1 MESTEKEMLVTIPPV
16 YHQRCD
22 VSGTDLRHAVQDG
35 LDAKKLEK
43 NHSSRHRER
52 LFEDFNRL
60 LMPTSETTSR

>member
-1 MESTEKEMLVTIPPV
+1 MESTEKEMLVTVPPV

-43 NHSSRHRER
+43 IIPPDIVK
-52 LFEDFNRL
+52 DFL
-60 LMPTSETTSR
+60 KILIGY